1 MYRKRTQYLFMNT
14 VVRCRG
20 RNEAIAP
27 RNIFPAVNWDD
38 IFQPAFGL
46 LTCVQNLRLIG
57 FKNQVTINI
66 DNDNPGNAIGIT
78 CTSYSTSSPSASTQ
92 VAQVS
97 PSDSRY
103 TSITV
108 KPGDYV
114 QFCASA
120 EDADVSLLTLRNQ
133 LFNNKLIDSI
143 NVEFF

>member
-27 RNIFPAVNWDD
+27 RDIFPAVSWND
-38 IFQPAFGL
+38 IFAPAMGF
-46 LTCVQNLRLIG
+46 LTCTQNLRLLG

-66 DNDNPGNAIGIT
+66 DNDNPGNEIEIS
-78 CTSYSTSSPSASTQ
+78 CTSYSTSSPGSSTQ
-92 VAQVS
+92 VAQVL
-97 PSDSRY
+97 PSQFRISF
-103 TSITV
+103 ITV

-114 QFCASA
+114 QFCALSEA
-120 EDADVSLLTLRNQ
+120 SDVSNLTLTNQ